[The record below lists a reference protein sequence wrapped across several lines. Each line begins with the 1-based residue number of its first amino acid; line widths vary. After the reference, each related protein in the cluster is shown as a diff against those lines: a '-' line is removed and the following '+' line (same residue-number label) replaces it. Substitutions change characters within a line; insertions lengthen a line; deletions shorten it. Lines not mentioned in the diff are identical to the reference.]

1 MGTNFAVAPGEYLQE
16 WIDGNGMSVGE
27 FAVELGVT
35 VAEIEDLLTGK
46 EAIGREIACQLER
59 VTSIPSDSWIRFE
72 LKYREDLKRMS
83 VGSEESCT
91 SSIHDELASLFR
103 QGGRS
108 WVEVYALM
116 EHVSEA
122 ELYRPKY
129 NSFSAWLK
137 GISMQ
142 IETVAKEGF
151 LPVRVHPT
159 DAGADLRA
167 DIPEPVTLQPREST
181 FFNTGIEVAIPD
193 GYFGALAIRSSLAC
207 KHGLML
213 ANSLGIIDSCYRGP
227 VKAKL
232 VNIGRR
238 PYTINP
244 GDRIAQLLIIPCVHA
259 TFVQVDELPE
269 SDRGTGGFGSKG
281 DQ

>member
-1 MGTNFAVAPGEYLQE
+1 
-16 WIDGNGMSVGE
+16 
-27 FAVELGVT
+27 
-35 VAEIEDLLTGK
+35 
-46 EAIGREIACQLER
+46 
-59 VTSIPSDSWIRFE
+59 
-72 LKYREDLKRMS
+72 
-83 VGSEESCT
+83 
-91 SSIHDELASLFR
+91 
-103 QGGRS
+103 
-108 WVEVYALM
+108 
-116 EHVSEA
+116 
-122 ELYRPKY
+122 
-129 NSFSAWLK
+129 
-137 GISMQ
+137 MQ

-159 DAGADLRA
+159 DAGGDLRA
-167 DIPEPVTLQPREST
+167 DIPEPVT
-181 FFNTGIEVAIPD
+181 FFNTGIEVAIPE

-259 TFVQVDELPE
+259 AFIQVDELPE
-269 SDRGTGGFGSKG
+269 HDRGTGGFGSTG
-281 DQ
+281 AQ

>member
-1 MGTNFAVAPGEYLQE
+1 MGARRRTRQGL
-16 WIDGNGMSVGE
+16 
-27 FAVELGVT
+27 
-35 VAEIEDLLTGK
+35 
-46 EAIGREIACQLER
+46 
-59 VTSIPSDSWIRFE
+59 
-72 LKYREDLKRMS
+72 
-83 VGSEESCT
+83 
-91 SSIHDELASLFR
+91 SIH
-103 QGGRS
+103 
-108 WVEVYALM
+108 VESVLG
-116 EHVSEA
+116 
-122 ELYRPKY
+122 
-129 NSFSAWLK
+129 K

-181 FFNTGIEVAIPD
+181 FFNTGIEVAIPE

-259 TFVQVDELPE
+259 TFPELE
-269 SDRGTGGFGSKG
+269 VSDMLAITGGLGVGLCLDGKVDGAEDRPFRWRRESILPRFAWHIVLLPRSERLPLPS
-281 DQ
+281 

>member
-1 MGTNFAVAPGEYLQE
+1 
-16 WIDGNGMSVGE
+16 
-27 FAVELGVT
+27 
-35 VAEIEDLLTGK
+35 
-46 EAIGREIACQLER
+46 
-59 VTSIPSDSWIRFE
+59 
-72 LKYREDLKRMS
+72 
-83 VGSEESCT
+83 
-91 SSIHDELASLFR
+91 
-103 QGGRS
+103 
-108 WVEVYALM
+108 
-116 EHVSEA
+116 
-122 ELYRPKY
+122 
-129 NSFSAWLK
+129 
-137 GISMQ
+137 MQ

-167 DIPEPVTLQPREST
+167 DIPEPVTL
-181 FFNTGIEVAIPD
+181 
-193 GYFGALAIRSSLAC
+193 RSSLAC

-269 SDRGTGGFGSKG
+269 SDRGTGGFGSTG
-281 DQ
+281 AQ

>member
-1 MGTNFAVAPGEYLQE
+1 MGARRRT
-16 WIDGNGMSVGE
+16 
-27 FAVELGVT
+27 
-35 VAEIEDLLTGK
+35 
-46 EAIGREIACQLER
+46 
-59 VTSIPSDSWIRFE
+59 
-72 LKYREDLKRMS
+72 
-83 VGSEESCT
+83 
-91 SSIHDELASLFR
+91 R
-103 QGGRS
+103 QGLS
-108 WVEVYALM
+108 VHVESVLG
-116 EHVSEA
+116 
-122 ELYRPKY
+122 
-129 NSFSAWLK
+129 K

-167 DIPEPVTLQPREST
+167 DIPEPVTLQ
-181 FFNTGIEVAIPD
+181 
-193 GYFGALAIRSSLAC
+193 
-207 KHGLML
+207 
-213 ANSLGIIDSCYRGP
+213 LGIIDSCYRGP

-269 SDRGTGGFGSKG
+269 SDRGAGGFGSTG
-281 DQ
+281 AQ

>member
-1 MGTNFAVAPGEYLQE
+1 MGARRRTRQGL
-16 WIDGNGMSVGE
+16 
-27 FAVELGVT
+27 
-35 VAEIEDLLTGK
+35 
-46 EAIGREIACQLER
+46 
-59 VTSIPSDSWIRFE
+59 
-72 LKYREDLKRMS
+72 
-83 VGSEESCT
+83 
-91 SSIHDELASLFR
+91 SIH
-103 QGGRS
+103 
-108 WVEVYALM
+108 VESVLG
-116 EHVSEA
+116 
-122 ELYRPKY
+122 
-129 NSFSAWLK
+129 K

-167 DIPEPVTLQPREST
+167 DIPEPVTLQPRESA
-181 FFNTGIEVAIPD
+181 FFNTGIEVAIPE

-259 TFVQVDELPE
+259 AFIQVDELPE
-269 SDRGTGGFGSKG
+269 SDRGTGGFGSTG
-281 DQ
+281 AQ

>member
-1 MGTNFAVAPGEYLQE
+1 MGARRRTRQGL
-16 WIDGNGMSVGE
+16 
-27 FAVELGVT
+27 
-35 VAEIEDLLTGK
+35 
-46 EAIGREIACQLER
+46 
-59 VTSIPSDSWIRFE
+59 
-72 LKYREDLKRMS
+72 
-83 VGSEESCT
+83 
-91 SSIHDELASLFR
+91 SIH
-103 QGGRS
+103 
-108 WVEVYALM
+108 VESVLG
-116 EHVSEA
+116 
-122 ELYRPKY
+122 
-129 NSFSAWLK
+129 K

-181 FFNTGIEVAIPD
+181 FFNTGIEVAIPE

-213 ANSLGIIDSCYRGP
+213 ANSIGIIDSCYRGP

-244 GDRIAQLLIIPCVHA
+244 GDRIAQLLISHA
-259 TFVQVDELPE
+259 SMQRLSRLTNFLKAIAGQAGSAVRVPSRQMVEM
-269 SDRGTGGFGSKG
+269 TGFFQGARFA
-281 DQ
+281 

>member
-1 MGTNFAVAPGEYLQE
+1 MGARRRTRQGL
-16 WIDGNGMSVGE
+16 
-27 FAVELGVT
+27 
-35 VAEIEDLLTGK
+35 
-46 EAIGREIACQLER
+46 
-59 VTSIPSDSWIRFE
+59 
-72 LKYREDLKRMS
+72 
-83 VGSEESCT
+83 
-91 SSIHDELASLFR
+91 SIH
-103 QGGRS
+103 
-108 WVEVYALM
+108 VESVLG
-116 EHVSEA
+116 
-122 ELYRPKY
+122 
-129 NSFSAWLK
+129 K

-142 IETVAKEGF
+142 IETVAKDGF

-159 DAGADLRA
+159 DAGADLRV
-167 DIPEPVTLQPREST
+167 DIPEPVTLQPHEST
-181 FFNTGIEVAIPD
+181 FFNTGIEVAIPE

-244 GDRIAQLLIIPCVHA
+244 GERIAQLLIIPCVHA

-269 SDRGTGGFGSKG
+269 SDRGAGGFGSTG
-281 DQ
+281 AQ

>member
-1 MGTNFAVAPGEYLQE
+1 MGARRRTRQGL
-16 WIDGNGMSVGE
+16 
-27 FAVELGVT
+27 
-35 VAEIEDLLTGK
+35 
-46 EAIGREIACQLER
+46 
-59 VTSIPSDSWIRFE
+59 
-72 LKYREDLKRMS
+72 
-83 VGSEESCT
+83 
-91 SSIHDELASLFR
+91 SIH
-103 QGGRS
+103 
-108 WVEVYALM
+108 VESVLG
-116 EHVSEA
+116 
-122 ELYRPKY
+122 
-129 NSFSAWLK
+129 K

-181 FFNTGIEVAIPD
+181 IFNTGIEVAIPE

-259 TFVQVDELPE
+259 MFVQVDELPE
-269 SDRGTGGFGSKG
+269 SDRGTGGFGSTG
-281 DQ
+281 AQ